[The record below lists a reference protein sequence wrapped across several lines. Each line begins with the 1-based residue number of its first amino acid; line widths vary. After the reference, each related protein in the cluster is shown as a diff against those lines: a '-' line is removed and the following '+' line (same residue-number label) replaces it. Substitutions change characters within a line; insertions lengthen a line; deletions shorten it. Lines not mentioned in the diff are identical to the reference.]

1 MDDWYV
7 VIDGKPTGPYTFEEL
22 RNVPVKP
29 GTFLKTSAM
38 DDYKEAHEMP
48 AIRELFNFTHT
59 ITLPQYFATLDLRLL
74 AVIIDYVII
83 TAIYCVIAIV
93 IVSFSSSQFFKIGV
107 AAAGLVIIP
116 LIKIIY
122 ASVME
127 ASEKQGTYGK
137 FWLGIKVSDQQGLRI
152 TTRRAVSRN
161 IAKWL
166 SVLTLGIGYLSGFF
180 DKRQQCL
187 HDHIA
192 GTLVIRDR
200 LV

>member
-22 RNVPVKP
+22 KNVPVKS
-29 GTFLKTSAM
+29 GTFLKTSSM

-48 AIRELFNFTHT
+48 EIRALFHFKHN

-83 TAIYCVIAIV
+83 TAIYCFLAII
-93 IVSFSSSQFFKIGV
+93 IVSFSSSQFFRIGV
-107 AAAGLVIIP
+107 AAAGLIMIP
-116 LIKIIY
+116 LIKMIY

-137 FWLGIKVSDQQGLRI
+137 FWLGIKVSDEQGLRVTTGRSI
-152 TTRRAVSRN
+152 TRN

-166 SVLTLGIGYLSGFF
+166 SVLTLGIGYLTGFF
-180 DKRQQCL
+180 DKKQQCL
-187 HDHIA
+187 HDHLA
-192 GTLVIRDR
+192 GTLVIKDR

>member
-38 DDYKEAHEMP
+38 DDYKEAHEILE
-48 AIRELFNFTHT
+48 IRQLFHFKHD

-83 TAIYCVIAIV
+83 TAFYCVIAIV

-107 AAAGLVIIP
+107 AAAGLVLIP
-116 LIKIIY
+116 LIKLVY
-122 ASVME
+122 ASIME

-137 FWLGIKVSDQQGLRI
+137 FWLGIKVSDEQGLPVSMS
-152 TTRRAVSRN
+152 RAIARN

-166 SVLTLGIGYLSGFF
+166 SVLTLGIGYLTGFF
-180 DKRQQCL
+180 DKKQQCL

-192 GTLVIRDR
+192 GTLVIKDR